1 MKISYKHL
9 SRHLINEV
17 SIETI
22 SDMLFQLGHENEVQG
37 NILDIEFTPNRGDCL
52 SILGLARD
60 LNALTPSHQELEIF
74 NGELNPLKLGFTNI
88 ATNACNKIS
97 FLYLEVDQINNNYED
112 YLENYFSDL
121 NINKNNLFT
130 DVSNYVSYEL
140 GQPSHAYDFEKIV
153 GEIKLKFLEDNIE
166 FQTLL
171 GKKINLQKGDLIF
184 ADDNEVINLAGL
196 MGSQGTSCS
205 QETKK
210 VLIEFAFFQPDS
222 LMGKSVK
229 YDLNSDAAYKF
240 ERYVDPNLQEKSIR
254 RFIQIISNH
263 ADISDMKMF
272 SETFLDSPQRL
283 IKFDARKINH
293 ILGTN
298 ISNQEIKE
306 YLGKLSLEIAD
317 ESIQIPSF
325 RNDLETEND
334 IAEEIARVVGY
345 DNIIPSKLKINENYI
360 GSHNLEKYVSDFLR
374 KKGLNEVINSQ
385 FSGINEKNCI
395 VVDNPLDSNRKYI
408 RTNLKDSLLE
418 NLTFNEKRQKDS
430 IKLFEISDIYLS
442 DGSGQIEKK
451 KMLAIIASGRIGYN
465 RRDFSKKINKNFIQ
479 NIFCDFDEKLVD
491 EILKIARNNVD
502 SKSKDEIFYLEVE
515 LSRLAPYFKDYELS
529 NETNKFVKYSDISEF
544 PSSTRDLSVLVGQ
557 IEDIQKVS
565 KIIDDH
571 NASILVDKFLF
582 DFYENKEKNQIKVAY
597 RLIFQSKENTL
608 GDKDVDKEMNKM
620 VSKIIEIKNASVPG
634 FKIDG

>member
-97 FLYLEVDQINNNYED
+97 FLYLEVDHINNNYED

-140 GQPSHAYDFEKIV
+140 GQPSHAYDFEKII

-317 ESIQIPSF
+317 EYIQIPSF

-385 FSGINEKNCI
+385 FSGIYEKNCI
-395 VVDNPLDSNRKYI
+395 VVDNPLDSNRKFI
-408 RTNLKDSLLE
+408 RSYLKDSLLE

-451 KMLAIIASGRIGYN
+451 KMLGIIASGRIGHN

-479 NIFCDFDEKLVD
+479 NIFCDFDEKFVD
-491 EILKIARNNVD
+491 EILKIARHNVD

-544 PSSTRDLSVLVGQ
+544 PSSTRDLSVLVGR
-557 IEDIQKVS
+557 IEDIEKVS

-571 NASILVDKFLF
+571 NASILVDRFLF
-582 DFYENKEKNQIKVAY
+582 DFYENKGKNEIKVAY

-620 VSKIIEIKNASVPG
+620 VLKIIEIKNASVPG

>member
-9 SRHLINEV
+9 SRHLINKV

-52 SILGLARD
+52 SVLGLARD

-74 NGELNPLKLGFTNI
+74 NGELNTLNLDFSNI

-121 NINKNNLFT
+121 NINKNNLFS

-240 ERYVDPNLQEKSIR
+240 ERYVDPNLQEKSMR

-272 SETFLDSPQRL
+272 SETFLDSPQRV
-283 IKFDARKINH
+283 IKLDARKINQ

-317 ESIQIPSF
+317 ESIEIPSF

-345 DNIIPSKLKINENYI
+345 DNIIPSKLKMSENYI

-451 KMLAIIASGRIGYN
+451 KMLGIIASGRIGYN

-502 SKSKDEIFYLEVE
+502 SKSKDEIFYLEIE
-515 LSRLAPYFKDYELS
+515 LSRLAPYFKDYELI

-544 PSSTRDLSVLVGQ
+544 PSSTRDLSVLVER
-557 IEDIQKVS
+557 IEDIEEVS

-571 NASILVDKFLF
+571 NASILVDRFLF

-608 GDKDVDKEMNKM
+608 SDKDVDKEMNKM
-620 VSKIIEIKNASVPG
+620 VLKIIEIKNASVPG

>member
-140 GQPSHAYDFEKIV
+140 GQPSHAYDFEKID

-222 LMGKSVK
+222 LMGKAVK

-374 KKGLNEVINSQ
+374 KEGLNEVINSQ
-385 FSGINEKNCI
+385 FNGINEKNCI

-451 KMLAIIASGRIGYN
+451 KMLGIIASGRIGYN

-544 PSSTRDLSVLVGQ
+544 PSSTRDLSVLIGQ
-557 IEDIQKVS
+557 IEDIEKVS

-571 NASILVDKFLF
+571 NASILVDRFLF

-608 GDKDVDKEMNKM
+608 SDKDVDKEMNKM
-620 VSKIIEIKNASVPG
+620 VLKIIEIKNASVPG

>member
-97 FLYLEVDQINNNYED
+97 FLYLEVDHINNNYED

-272 SETFLDSPQRL
+272 SETFLESPRRV
-283 IKFDARKINH
+283 IKLDAGKINQ

-306 YLGKLSLEIAD
+306 YLGKLSLGIVD
-317 ESIQIPSF
+317 ESIEIPSF

-385 FSGINEKNCI
+385 FNGINEKNCI

-451 KMLAIIASGRIGYN
+451 KMLGIIASGRIGHN

-479 NIFCDFDEKLVD
+479 NIFCDFDEKFVD
-491 EILKIARNNVD
+491 EILKIARHNVD

-544 PSSTRDLSVLVGQ
+544 PSSTRDLSVLVGR
-557 IEDIQKVS
+557 IEDIEKVS
-565 KIIDDH
+565 KIIDDY
-571 NASILVDKFLF
+571 NASILVDRFLF

-608 GDKDVDKEMNKM
+608 SDKDVDKEMNKM
-620 VSKIIEIKNASVPG
+620 VLKIIEIKNASVPG

>member
-229 YDLNSDAAYKF
+229 YDLNSEAAYKF
-240 ERYVDPNLQEKSIR
+240 ERYVDPNLQEKSMR

-451 KMLAIIASGRIGYN
+451 KMLGIIASGRIGYN

-479 NIFCDFDEKLVD
+479 NIFCDFDEKFVD
-491 EILKIARNNVD
+491 EILKIARHNVD
-502 SKSKDEIFYLEVE
+502 SKSKDEIFYLEIE

-608 GDKDVDKEMNKM
+608 SDKDVDKEMNKM
-620 VSKIIEIKNASVPG
+620 VLKIIEIKNASVPG

>member
-9 SRHLINEV
+9 SRQLINEV

-153 GEIKLKFLEDNIE
+153 GEIKLKFIEDNIE

-345 DNIIPSKLKINENYI
+345 DNIMPSQLKINENYI

-451 KMLAIIASGRIGYN
+451 KMLGIIASGRIGYN

-491 EILKIARNNVD
+491 EILKIARHNVD

-544 PSSTRDLSVLVGQ
+544 PSSTRDLSVLIGQ
-557 IEDIQKVS
+557 IEDIEKVS

-571 NASILVDKFLF
+571 NASILVDRFLF

>member
-229 YDLNSDAAYKF
+229 YDLNSEAAYKF

-385 FSGINEKNCI
+385 FNGINEKNCI

-451 KMLAIIASGRIGYN
+451 KMLGIIASGRIGYN

-571 NASILVDKFLF
+571 NASILVDRFLF

-608 GDKDVDKEMNKM
+608 SDKDVDKEMNKM
-620 VSKIIEIKNASVPG
+620 VLKIIEIKNASVPG

>member
-451 KMLAIIASGRIGYN
+451 KMLGIIASGRIGHN

-479 NIFCDFDEKLVD
+479 NLFCDFVEKFVD
-491 EILKIARNNVD
+491 EILKIARHNVD

-544 PSSTRDLSVLVGQ
+544 PSSTRDLSVLVGR
-557 IEDIQKVS
+557 IEDIEKVS
-565 KIIDDH
+565 KIIDDY
-571 NASILVDKFLF
+571 NASILVDRFLF
-582 DFYENKEKNQIKVAY
+582 DFYENQGKNEIKVAY

-608 GDKDVDKEMNKM
+608 SDKDVDKEMNKM
-620 VSKIIEIKNASVPG
+620 VLKIIEIKNASVPG

>member
-451 KMLAIIASGRIGYN
+451 KMLGIIASGRMGYN

-544 PSSTRDLSVLVGQ
+544 PSSTRDLSVLVGR
-557 IEDIQKVS
+557 IEDIEKVS
-565 KIIDDH
+565 KIIDDY
-571 NASILVDKFLF
+571 NASILVDRFLF
-582 DFYENKEKNQIKVAY
+582 DFYENQVKNEIKVAY

-608 GDKDVDKEMNKM
+608 SDKDVDKEMNKM
-620 VSKIIEIKNASVPG
+620 VLKIIEIKNASVPG

>member
-97 FLYLEVDQINNNYED
+97 FLYLEVDHINNNYED

-451 KMLAIIASGRIGYN
+451 KMLGIIASGRIGHN

-479 NIFCDFDEKLVD
+479 NIFCDFDEKFVD
-491 EILKIARNNVD
+491 EILNIARHNVD

-571 NASILVDKFLF
+571 NASILVDKFLL

-620 VSKIIEIKNASVPG
+620 VLKIIEIKNASVPG

>member
-254 RFIQIISNH
+254 SFIQIISNH

-451 KMLAIIASGRIGYN
+451 KMLGIIASGRIGYN

-479 NIFCDFDEKLVD
+479 NIFCDFDEKFVD
-491 EILKIARNNVD
+491 EILNIARHNVD

-544 PSSTRDLSVLVGQ
+544 PSSTRDLSVLVGR
-557 IEDIQKVS
+557 IEDIEKVS
-565 KIIDDH
+565 KIIDDY
-571 NASILVDKFLF
+571 NASILVDRFLF
-582 DFYENKEKNQIKVAY
+582 DFYENQGKNEIKVAY

-608 GDKDVDKEMNKM
+608 SDKDVDKEMNKM
-620 VSKIIEIKNASVPG
+620 VLKIIEIKNASVPG

>member
-88 ATNACNKIS
+88 ATNACNKIC
-97 FLYLEVDQINNNYED
+97 FLYLDVDKINNNYED

-451 KMLAIIASGRIGYN
+451 KMLGIIASGRIGYN

-544 PSSTRDLSVLVGQ
+544 PSSTRDLSVLVGR
-557 IEDIQKVS
+557 IEDIEKVS

-571 NASILVDKFLF
+571 NASILVDRFLF
-582 DFYENKEKNQIKVAY
+582 DFYENKEKNEIKVAY

-608 GDKDVDKEMNKM
+608 SDKDVDKEMNKM
-620 VSKIIEIKNASVPG
+620 VLKIIEIKNASVPG